1 MSKDKTI
8 INQIKQQGMLPLFYH
23 AGFEES
29 RSVVQAF
36 YEAGIRII
44 EYTNRGAGAL
54 NNFKQLLEL
63 RDKEWPDLL
72 LAAGTIKTVKD
83 AKNFCKAGA
92 DFIICPGTVKEVANK
107 VQDAGLLWIPG
118 CQSPTEIIL
127 AEQCGARL
135 VKIFPGS
142 LLGPGYIT
150 AIRDIFPGIDF
161 MPTGGVDASKESIE
175 AWFKAGA
182 VAVGMGSKLVSKEL
196 LDKQDYGTIT
206 SLAKELIGII
216 NILKNPS

>member
-1 MSKDKTI
+1 MSKNKTI
-8 INQIKQQGMLPLFYH
+8 HNQIKQQGILPLFYH

-29 RSVVQAF
+29 RSVVQAL

-44 EYTNRGAGAL
+44 EYTNRGNSAL
-54 NNFKQLLEL
+54 NNFKQLIER
-63 RDKEWPDLL
+63 RDKEWPGLL
-72 LAAGTIKTVKD
+72 LAAGTIKNVKD
-83 AKNFCKAGA
+83 AKAFCKAGA
-92 DFIICPGTVKEVANK
+92 DFIICPGVVKEVAKK

-118 CQSPTEIIL
+118 CQTPTEIIL

-161 MPTGGVDASKESIE
+161 MPTGGVDTSKENIE
-175 AWFKAGA
+175 AWFRAG
-182 VAVGMGSKLVSKEL
+182 VIAVGMGSKLISKEL

-206 SLAKELIGII
+206 SVTKELMGII
-216 NILKNPS
+216 NGLKNLS